1 MTAETVRPL
10 DQVQR
15 WMMSVITHPDGIVS
29 GIESDE
35 AQQQVPVTAEDIEQ
49 VITRSRQCTSLER
62 LQIYGNAYY
71 ARLIECLQDEFPASR
86 NALGDETFDAFA
98 LAYLQDCP
106 SRSYTLSKLGT
117 EFPRFLRETRPLDI
131 PPESTWPD
139 FLVDLATL
147 ERTYSE
153 AFDAPGPERLTLL
166 RSEDL
171 LAIPSERWPD
181 ARLISVECLRLLELR
196 FPVHEYATAVRKS
209 AQASIPEPGTTYL
222 AVSREDYVVRRWPL
236 TRTAFQLLG
245 LLRQGQ
251 PIGAA
256 IEQCLDSE
264 DADEAELV
272 NNIRTWFQTWATMG
286 LFREIQIHEPTRG
299 WQAVAPLTVPRLE
312 VNG

>member
-1 MTAETVRPL
+1 MTAETARPL

-15 WMMSVITHPDGIVS
+15 WMLSVITHPDGIVS
-29 GIESDE
+29 GIESDD
-35 AQQQVPVTAEDIEQ
+35 AQRELLVSPEQIEQ
-49 VITRSRQCTSLER
+49 VITRSQQCTSIER

-71 ARLIECLQDEFPASR
+71 SRLIECLQDEFPSLR
-86 NALGDETFDAFA
+86 HALGDETFAAFA

-117 EFPRFLRETRPLDI
+117 EFPRFLRESRPLDI
-131 PPESTWPD
+131 PPESTWPE

-153 AFDAPGPERLTLL
+153 VFDAPGPEHLTLL

-171 LAIPSERWPD
+171 LAIPSEHWPD
-181 ARLISVECLRLLELR
+181 ARLIPVECLRLLELR

-209 AQASIPEPGTTYL
+209 EPALIPEPSTTFL
-222 AVSREDYVVRRWPL
+222 AVSREDYVVRRRPL

-245 LLRQGQ
+245 LLCQGRS
-251 PIGAA
+251 IGVA

-264 DADEAELV
+264 DSDEEELV
-272 NNIRTWFQTWATMG
+272 NNIRTWFQTWTTMG
-286 LFREIQIHEPTRG
+286 LFREIRISTNHQ
-299 WQAVAPLTVPRLE
+299 
-312 VNG
+312 